1 MNARHAIVLVGL
13 MGSGKTTVG
22 KRIAQELGY
31 TFVDSDD
38 VVASNAGKSVREI
51 FAQDGEA
58 VFRQCESEA
67 IKSVLAD
74 RQSSVVLATGGG
86 AVISSDNRSLIS
98 EQASTVVWLDASVED
113 LVVRTKS
120 GVTRPLLDGDAA
132 TTLQSLSSQRSA
144 WYDEVATVRI
154 DTRGKSVAKVCS
166 AVMDAIRAGADH
178 D

>member
-1 MNARHAIVLVGL
+1 
-13 MGSGKTTVG
+13 MGSGKSTVG

-31 TFVDSDD
+31 AFVDSDD
-38 VVASNAGKSVREI
+38 VVASTAGKSVREI

>member
-1 MNARHAIVLVGL
+1 

-31 TFVDSDD
+31 AFVDSDD
-38 VVASNAGKSVREI
+38 VVASAAGKSVRQI

-86 AVISSDNRSLIS
+86 AVISSDNRQLIS

-120 GVTRPLLDGDAA
+120 GATRPLLDGDAA
-132 TTLQSLSSQRSA
+132 TTLQSLGSQRSA
-144 WYDEVATVRI
+144 WYEEVATVRI

-166 AVMDAIRAGADH
+166 AVLEAIRAGADH

>member
-31 TFVDSDD
+31 SFVDSDD
-38 VVASNAGKSVREI
+38 VVASAAGKSVREI

-58 VFRQCESEA
+58 AFRKHEGDA
-67 IKSVLAD
+67 IRTVLTNGTA
-74 RQSSVVLATGGG
+74 SVVLATGGG
-86 AVISSDNRSLIS
+86 AVISSENRALIS
-98 EQASTVVWLDASVED
+98 KEASHVVWLDASVED

-120 GVTRPLLDGDAA
+120 CAARPLLDGDAA
-132 TTLQSLSSQRSA
+132 ATLQSLSSQRSA

-154 DTRGKSVAKVCS
+154 DTRGKPVTKVCS
-166 AVMDAIRAGADH
+166 AVLEAIRAGADH
-178 D
+178 E

>member
-1 MNARHAIVLVGL
+1 

-31 TFVDSDD
+31 AFVDSDD
-38 VVASNAGKSVREI
+38 VVASAAGKSVREI

-67 IKSVLAD
+67 IKSVLLD

-120 GVTRPLLDGDAA
+120 GATRPLLDGDAA

-154 DTRGKSVAKVCS
+154 DTRGKTVEKVCS
-166 AVMDAIRAGADH
+166 AVVEAIRAGADH

>member
-1 MNARHAIVLVGL
+1 

-31 TFVDSDD
+31 AFVDSDD
-38 VVASNAGKSVREI
+38 VVASAAGKSVREI

-120 GVTRPLLDGDAA
+120 GATRPLLDGDAA

-166 AVMDAIRAGADH
+166 AVVEAIRTGADH

>member
-31 TFVDSDD
+31 EFADSDD
-38 VVASNAGKSVREI
+38 LVASAAGKSVRDM
-51 FAQDGEA
+51 FSQDGEA
-58 VFRQCESEA
+58 VFRKYESDA
-67 IKSVLAD
+67 IRSILAD
-74 RQSSVVLATGGG
+74 GKSSIVLATGGG
-86 AVISSDNRSLIS
+86 AVISSENRTVIS
-98 EQASTVVWLDASVED
+98 HHASHVVWLDASVAD

-120 GVTRPLLDGDAA
+120 GTARPLLDGDAGK
-132 TTLQSLSSQRSA
+132 TLQSLSDQRSA
-144 WYDEVATVRI
+144 WYEEVATLRI

-166 AVMDAIRAGADH
+166 AVLEAINAGADH

>member
-1 MNARHAIVLVGL
+1 

-31 TFVDSDD
+31 AFVDSDD
-38 VVASNAGKSVREI
+38 VVASTAGKSVREI

-154 DTRGKSVAKVCS
+154 DTRGKSVAKVSS

>member
-31 TFVDSDD
+31 SFVDSDD
-38 VVASNAGKSVREI
+38 VVATAAGKSVREI

-58 VFRQCESEA
+58 TFRRYESDA
-67 IKSVLAD
+67 IRSVLTNGTA
-74 RQSSVVLATGGG
+74 SVVLATGGG
-86 AVISSDNRSLIS
+86 AVISSENRSLMS
-98 EQASTVVWLDASVED
+98 EEASHVVWLDASVEE

-120 GVTRPLLDGDAA
+120 GAARPLLDGDATA
-132 TTLQSLSSQRSA
+132 TLQALSSQRSA

-154 DTRGKSVAKVCS
+154 DTRGKPVTRVCS
-166 AVMDAIRAGADH
+166 AVLEAIRAGAD
-178 D
+178 DE

>member
-1 MNARHAIVLVGL
+1 VNARNAIVLVGL

-31 TFVDSDD
+31 AFVDSDD
-38 VVASNAGKSVREI
+38 VVASTAGKSVREI

-86 AVISSDNRSLIS
+86 AVISSENRQLIS

-120 GVTRPLLDGDAA
+120 GATRPLLDGDAA

-154 DTRGKSVAKVCS
+154 DTRGKTVAKVCS
-166 AVMDAIRAGADH
+166 AVVDAIRAGANRD
-178 D
+178 

>member
-1 MNARHAIVLVGL
+1 

-31 TFVDSDD
+31 AFVDSDD
-38 VVASNAGKSVREI
+38 VVAGTAGKSVREI

-86 AVISSDNRSLIS
+86 AVISSENRQLIS

-120 GVTRPLLDGDAA
+120 GATRPLLDGDAA

-154 DTRGKSVAKVCS
+154 DTRGKTVAKVCS
-166 AVMDAIRAGADH
+166 AVVDAIRAGANRD
-178 D
+178 

>member
-1 MNARHAIVLVGL
+1 

-31 TFVDSDD
+31 TFFDSDD

-154 DTRGKSVAKVCS
+154 DTRGKSVAKVSS
-166 AVMDAIRAGADH
+166 AVLEAIREGADH
-178 D
+178 E

>member
-1 MNARHAIVLVGL
+1 

-31 TFVDSDD
+31 AFVDSDD
-38 VVASNAGKSVREI
+38 VVASTAGKSVREI

-58 VFRQCESEA
+58 MFRQCESEA

-120 GVTRPLLDGDAA
+120 GATRPLLDGDAA

-166 AVMDAIRAGADH
+166 AVVEAIRTSADH

>member
-1 MNARHAIVLVGL
+1 

-31 TFVDSDD
+31 AFVDSDD
-38 VVASNAGKSVREI
+38 VVASAAGKSVREI

-120 GVTRPLLDGDAA
+120 GATRPLLDGDAA

-166 AVMDAIRAGADH
+166 AVVEAIRTGADH
-178 D
+178 E

>member
-31 TFVDSDD
+31 SFVDSDD
-38 VVASNAGKSVREI
+38 VVASAAGKSVREI

-58 VFRQCESEA
+58 TFRKHESDA
-67 IKSVLAD
+67 IRTVLTNGTA
-74 RQSSVVLATGGG
+74 SVVLATGGG
-86 AVISSDNRSLIS
+86 AVISSENRALIS
-98 EQASTVVWLDASVED
+98 KEASHVVWLDASVED

-120 GVTRPLLDGDAA
+120 GAARPLLDGDAA
-132 TTLQSLSSQRSA
+132 ATLQSLSSQRSA

-154 DTRGKSVAKVCS
+154 DTRGKPVTKVCS
-166 AVMDAIRAGADH
+166 AVLEAIRAGADH
-178 D
+178 E

>member
-1 MNARHAIVLVGL
+1 VNARHAIVLVGL

>member
-1 MNARHAIVLVGL
+1 

-31 TFVDSDD
+31 AFVDSDD
-38 VVASNAGKSVREI
+38 VVASAAGKSVREI
-51 FAQDGEA
+51 FAQDGEV

-98 EQASTVVWLDASVED
+98 EQAATVVWLDASVED

-120 GVTRPLLDGDAA
+120 GATRPLLDGDAA

-166 AVMDAIRAGADH
+166 AVVEAIRAGADH

>member
-31 TFVDSDD
+31 EFADSDD
-38 VVASNAGKSVREI
+38 LVASAAGKSVRDM
-51 FAQDGEA
+51 FSQDGEA
-58 VFRQCESEA
+58 VFRKYESDA
-67 IKSVLAD
+67 IRSILAD
-74 RQSSVVLATGGG
+74 GKSSIVLATGGG
-86 AVISSDNRSLIS
+86 AVISSENRTVIS
-98 EQASTVVWLDASVED
+98 HHASHVVWLDASVAD

-120 GVTRPLLDGDAA
+120 GTARPLLDGDAGK
-132 TTLQSLSSQRSA
+132 TLQSLSDQRSA
-144 WYDEVATVRI
+144 WYEEVATLRI

-166 AVMDAIRAGADH
+166 AVLEAIDAGADH

>member
-31 TFVDSDD
+31 AFVDSDD

-58 VFRQCESEA
+58 KFRKYESEA
-67 IKSVLAD
+67 IESVLSV
-74 RQSSVVLATGGG
+74 QKTPVVLATGGG
-86 AVISSDNRSLIS
+86 AVISGENRALIC
-98 EQASTVVWLDASVED
+98 EQAAHVVWLDASVED
-113 LVVRTKS
+113 LVIRTKS
-120 GVTRPLLDGDAA
+120 GATRPLLDGNAA

-154 DTRGKSVAKVCS
+154 DTRGKSVAKVSS
-166 AVMDAIRAGADH
+166 AVLEAIREGAEH
-178 D
+178 E

>member
-1 MNARHAIVLVGL
+1 VNARHAIVLVGL

-31 TFVDSDD
+31 AFVDSDD

-154 DTRGKSVAKVCS
+154 DTRGKSVAKVSS
-166 AVMDAIRAGADH
+166 AVLEAIREGADH
-178 D
+178 E